1 MAMTQNQVS
10 NPFWQSAVE
19 ETWTDEIGKKEPA
32 CMSYLTERTTKKK
45 VVEFGETV
53 GPQLWQPTQEAQDL
67 VLDSFSTGILTR
79 VEPQK
84 FSKRLI
90 ISEEMIDDE
99 EFSKI
104 YDASRMLA
112 STYKLTI
119 GYDGVGILNDMF
131 TGANGHVGGDAL
143 AYASASHPIK
153 GGGTF
158 SNLISPVSPS
168 NMAVTT
174 MLVTADRM
182 PGSNGLLNGGQYK
195 VTKLVGATD
204 YRFRMKEILK
214 SGQKDD
220 TSNNAV
226 NSLKGELSSDYVA
239 EPLMVSR
246 TNWFGK
252 TDVDLGS
259 IILFNRKARFRSEP
273 NYTNETKAWMGSAR
287 WQTAVINVR
296 DWLAVNI

>member
-1 MAMTQNQVS
+1 MNTTNQVPS
-10 NPFWQSAVE
+10 QFWQGIVE

-32 CMSYLTERTTKKK
+32 CMSYLTEKTTKKK
-45 VVEFGETV
+45 SVEYGETV
-53 GPQLWQPTQEAQDL
+53 GPQLWQPTAEAQDL
-67 VLDSFSTGILTR
+67 VLDSFSTGIMTR

-90 ISEEMIDDE
+90 VSEEMIDFE

-131 TGANGHVGGDAL
+131 TGANGHIAGDAL
-143 AYASASHPIK
+143 SYANAAHPIK
-153 GGGTF
+153 GGATI
-158 SNLISPVSPS
+158 SNLMSPVSPS
-168 NMAVTT
+168 NMAITT
-174 MLVTADRM
+174 MLVTADRL
-182 PGSNGLLNGGQYK
+182 PGSNGLINGGQYK
-195 VTKLVGATD
+195 VTKLVGPSA

-220 TSNNAV
+220 TANNAI
-226 NSLKGELSSDYVA
+226 NSLKGELSEYVP
-239 EPLMVSR
+239 EPLMVST

-259 IILFNRKARFRSEP
+259 IILFARKARFRSEP
-273 NYTNETKAWMGSAR
+273 NFTNETKAWMGSAI
-287 WQTAVINVR
+287 WQCAVINWR
-296 DWLAVNI
+296 DWIGVNI

>member
-1 MAMTQNQVS
+1 MNTTNQVPS
-10 NPFWQSAVE
+10 QFWQGVVE

-32 CMSYLTERTTKKK
+32 CMSYLTEKTTKKK
-45 VVEFGETV
+45 SVEYGETI
-53 GPQLWQPTQEAQDL
+53 GPQLWQPTKEAQDL
-67 VLDSFSTGILTR
+67 VLDTFSTGIMTR

-90 ISEEMIDDE
+90 VSEEMIDFE

-112 STYKLTI
+112 STYKLTV

-131 TGANGHVGGDAL
+131 TGSNGHIGGDAVS
-143 AYASASHPIK
+143 YANSAHPIK
-153 GGGTF
+153 GGGTV
-158 SNLISPVSPS
+158 SNLMSPVSPS
-168 NMAVTT
+168 NMAITT
-174 MLVTADRM
+174 MLVTADRL
-182 PGSNGLLNGGQYK
+182 PGSNGLINGGQYK
-195 VTKLVGATD
+195 VTKLVGPSA

-220 TSNNAV
+220 TANNAI
-226 NSLKGELSSDYVA
+226 NSLKGELSEYVP
-239 EPLMVSR
+239 EPLMVST

-259 IILFNRKARFRSEP
+259 IILFARKARFRSEP
-273 NYTNETKAWMGSAR
+273 NFTNETKAWMGSAI
-287 WQTAVINVR
+287 WQCAVINWR
-296 DWLAVNI
+296 DWVGVNI